1 VARNPAEHRVVAFD
15 PGERTGW
22 CLAAIDPDFDPKTG
36 HGFRIEDQGVWTV
49 RETADG
55 LKGLIGRSSAVAYE
69 TWRLYASH
77 AKLMIGNDMQPSQVV
92 GMIRYVAWELKRP
105 ITNNGADV
113 KGPAMATMPI
123 WLRKHMDKSTEQ
135 HDKDAIMHA
144 WYYAWRRYYAK
155 DR

>member
-36 HGFRIEDQGVWTV
+36 ARIPDRGPGRLDRARGRPT
-49 RETADG
+49 G
-55 LKGLIGRSSAVAYE
+55 LKQPDRPRRHHVAYE

-92 GMIRYVAWELKRP
+92 GMIRYVAWEHEDARSP
-105 ITNNGADV
+105 TT
-113 KGPAMATMPI
+113 GPT
-123 WLRKHMDKSTEQ
+123 
-135 HDKDAIMHA
+135 
-144 WYYAWRRYYAK
+144 
-155 DR
+155 